1 MENKKT
7 SFILYPADFL
17 AAVHNFRKNQVAD
30 LIISLC
36 EFNLYGKVTC
46 KLSEAVKDKF
56 TVLQGIV
63 NTNNAKYQEICE
75 KRKASGSKGGSKRQA
90 NRKQTSSKVQANISK
105 DSPRDSE
112 RESEKE
118 KDSESE
124 NKFCCREPDIVDKPD
139 YPGAPSIDEVTAY
152 CKEIGIAIDAE
163 AFMAWHNER
172 GWHHGKTYIALDW
185 QKAVRKWFCKDM
197 NVPFDQ
203 FERDVASR
211 QIKLGKGK
219 EAQNG

>member
-1 MENKKT
+1 MESKKT
-7 SFILYPADFL
+7 SFIIYPADFL

-56 TVLQGIV
+56 AVLQDIV
-63 NTNNAKYQEICE
+63 NSNNAKYQEICE
-75 KRKASGSKGGSKRQA
+75 KRKASGSKGGSNRQA
-90 NRKQTSSKVQANISK
+90 NRKQMQSKNQANISK

-124 NKFCCREPDIVDKPD
+124 NKFCCREPDVVDKPD

-197 NVPFDQ
+197 NVPFDE
-203 FERDVASR
+203 FEQQVLSS
-211 QIKLGKGK
+211 QSELSKGK
-219 EAQNG
+219 EVQNG